1 MSGESLPIPSELIEA
16 EAERIATR
24 YRVAPREA
32 LRALSEAFADEP
44 ELSARVRERH
54 GEEDVTR
61 WRDYRRVVRRCRK
74 ELYYGL
80 RRYYRRPAEADR
92 LLEQWERATGAAS
105 RVADVAE
112 LREALLQAHASTRER
127 LAHVAEFYERLF
139 ELAGAPAS
147 VLDVGCGMY
156 PLSYPFDGAG
166 RATQL
171 YAAVDRDARAIRA
184 LGAYAPLVRPARLEA
199 RRLGF
204 DEPDWPAK
212 LPWDGPFA
220 LCLMLKVVPV
230 LARLERGALEAM
242 RYVPAERILLTGSTQ
257 AMTRREGIER
267 RERAVLERFIAES
280 GRPVL
285 GELRAGT
292 EFGYLLG

>member
-1 MSGESLPIPSELIEA
+1 MSTGPTPIPAELLRA

-24 YRVAPREA
+24 YRVGPDEA
-32 LRALSEAFADEP
+32 LLALSEAFADEP
-44 ELSARVRERH
+44 ELAARIRERH
-54 GEEDVTR
+54 GREDVTR
-61 WRDYRRVVRRCRK
+61 WRDYRRVVRQCRK

-80 RRYYRRPAEADR
+80 RRYYRRPKEADR
-92 LLEQWERATGAAS
+92 LLAEWERATAQAS
-105 RVADVAE
+105 DLGEVAE
-112 LREALLQAHASTRER
+112 LRDALLRAHTSTAER
-127 LAHVAEFYERLF
+127 LPHAAEFHERLF
-139 ELAGAPAS
+139 ELAGVPAS
-147 VLDVGCGMY
+147 VLDVGCGMH
-156 PLSYPFDGAG
+156 PLSYPFGGAG
-166 RATQL
+166 RGTAL

-184 LGAYAPLVRPARLEA
+184 VRACAPLVRPTRLEA
-199 RRLGF
+199 ARVRLE
-204 DEPDWPAK
+204 EPGWPAS

-230 LARLERGALEAM
+230 LSRLEREALDTM
-242 RYVPAERILLTGSTQ
+242 RSVPAKRVLVTGSTQ
-257 AMTRREGIER
+257 AMTRREEIER